1 MVLFNVRPAARFA
14 ITWVPKEKI
23 KTTPR
28 VVRITL
34 TGDTSLT
41 IAFCQIRK
49 QKTRNVAIRTEKTK
63 KLNTTKEGE
72 IKNRTIAKG
81 KTSKIP
87 NNRIKGVQIMAG
99 RLFLSKRE
107 LKQAAE

>member
-1 MVLFNVRPAARFA
+1 MPKDKIR
-14 ITWVPKEKI
+14 ITAK
-23 KTTPR
+23 

-34 TGDTSLT
+34 VEDVSLT
-41 IAFCQIRK
+41 MAFCQIRK

-63 KLNTTKEGE
+63 KLNIIKEGD
-72 IKNRTIAKG
+72 IKKRTTAKG

-87 NNRIKGVQIMAG
+87 NNRIKGVQMMAG

-107 LKQAAE
+107 LKQATE